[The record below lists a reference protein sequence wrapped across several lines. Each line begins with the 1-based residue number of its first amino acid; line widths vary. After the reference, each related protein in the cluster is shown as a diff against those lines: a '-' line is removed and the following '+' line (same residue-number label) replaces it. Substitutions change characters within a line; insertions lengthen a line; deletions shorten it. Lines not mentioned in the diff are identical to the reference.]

1 MFSHLLLLCLMSLPF
16 WGTDSFSH
24 HSVTSRLGVQFGTR
38 PAECIPPFL
47 SISLLIFWSPPV
59 FPQNIVL
66 HKLSCGLHI
75 TPFFVRTSRLIFSTS
90 RQTWHLVYICP
101 LVVRANSRASRFEPS
116 WVRSK
121 NIGRPAK
128 RRAFSKPSVAWHK
141 GEAKREVNGLMAM
154 FSASEWGRIHL

>member
-66 HKLSCGLHI
+66 HKLSCGLHHPI
-75 TPFFVRTSRLIFSTS
+75 LCQDIKIDLFHFEADLAPCLHLSTS
-90 RQTWHLVYICP
+90 R
-101 LVVRANSRASRFEPS
+101 S
-116 WVRSK
+116 SK
-121 NIGRPAK
+121 FP
-128 RRAFSKPSVAWHK
+128 SKPFRAELGQVEKHWTTGQEESLFKALSCLAQRRGKTRSQWVD
-141 GEAKREVNGLMAM
+141 GNVLGL
-154 FSASEWGRIHL
+154 